1 MNASNEHTHDA
12 QTRMLGQRGATSSSG
27 SMPNISSTLL
37 LNAPPPRY
45 GCGLVSAAMPLGAC
59 RNWSPRTW
67 LALRYT
73 PKMSNARVSRAL
85 YRSILKEI
93 RSLTLAKGRRVL
105 LLEEPDH
112 RKWGHGQVDGCFA

>member
-1 MNASNEHTHDA
+1 MAAVWS
-12 QTRMLGQRGATSSSG
+12 
-27 SMPNISSTLL
+27 
-37 LNAPPPRY
+37 PPPCLCVAAAVRVVKKVVHEL
-45 GCGLVSAAMPLGAC
+45 GSAL
-59 RNWSPRTW
+59 
-67 LALRYT
+67 LRYT